1 MRKILLLLFLFM
13 ISIVPVQGMESDQ
26 AVLRK
31 YKYYRL
37 NKVLGPLVFKDQINN
52 DFPLIDE
59 TLRFEGELS
68 ELSPIKPNEM
78 AERKIY
84 EYDGFHYLQIPKIN
98 QIEIKIEDDT
108 KICNISIENNN
119 GSINLNDNSE
129 FIDKDN
135 PHIYELNGE
144 FFISDLT
151 IRGDACDGKSSH
163 SFYVYFRYNDKLISE
178 MGVTT
183 FSDDIMLLGS
193 LATIKNNAYKN
204 IYSLTQ
210 ENTNDSLIYQGK
222 IKLYQYSDYKYQSY
236 RLDKEYY
243 NDYLLGPLEDY
254 IYKDESDYID
264 IVNTV
269 KIDSIPLSSNTSKT
283 FYGKEILNNQTE
295 SPVLLNTKKND
306 NSEKSSNKQE
316 TKKIDNALKET
327 PQYQHILKMDNNK
340 LSKHNNSLNNIYYG
354 ILFILIILL
363 FLMIKLRNNLKKS
376 TGWY

>member
-108 KICNISIENNN
+108 KIYNISIENNN
-119 GSINLNDNSE
+119 GPINLNDNSE

-163 SFYVYFRYNDKLISE
+163 SFYVYFRYNDKLIR
-178 MGVTT
+178 
-183 FSDDIMLLGS
+183 IML
-193 LATIKNNAYKN
+193 I
-204 IYSLTQ
+204 
-210 ENTNDSLIYQGK
+210 
-222 IKLYQYSDYKYQSY
+222 
-236 RLDKEYY
+236 
-243 NDYLLGPLEDY
+243 
-254 IYKDESDYID
+254 
-264 IVNTV
+264 
-269 KIDSIPLSSNTSKT
+269 KT
-283 FYGKEILNNQTE
+283 FI
-295 SPVLLNTKKND
+295 V
-306 NSEKSSNKQE
+306 
-316 TKKIDNALKET
+316 
-327 PQYQHILKMDNNK
+327 
-340 LSKHNNSLNNIYYG
+340 
-354 ILFILIILL
+354 
-363 FLMIKLRNNLKKS
+363 
-376 TGWY
+376 